1 MKSHILPG
9 GDVRIYR
16 SPKGKDRLPVPSF
29 FRGELLNFGGCTW
42 SMYTFL
48 LQVFGD
54 CRGVVYTLN
63 WWQSISIENS
73 LWNTDPVI
81 PLKIE
86 LVVSNILYF
95 QPQFGEMIQF
105 DDIILFKWVVENHQ
119 LEMLSI
125 ACIPC
130 FGKMWKHLAGSPI
143 QVQIIEP
150 MMASLNWCQF
160 NEIHLQNQLNQCLG
174 ILAFRLVFNC
184 VASLLAISPWLG
196 GGWKI
201 RLLAF
206 VSAHPQLREFI
217 SDGWR
222 ETTNIDTSNNTKLP
236 FWKKFLCTS
245 IFAPFAV
252 FWQVSYEICFQIL
265 FWNHYSSSRWWQL
278 KYVIIFVLY
287 YLREDY
293 HFSLIFFKEGWFNQ
307 PPTGR
312 FSYAFFPHHQLRY
325 QVVYAAQCFTDAWLG
340 IGVWLLLF
348 RHLEQRAPGYI

>member
-1 MKSHILPG
+1 MILQ
-9 GDVRIYR
+9 VI
-16 SPKGKDRLPVPSF
+16 
-29 FRGELLNFGGCTW
+29 TW

-63 WWQSISIENS
+63 PGGDKVFQLENY

-81 PLKIE
+81 PLKI
-86 LVVSNILYF
+86 LVGGFKHSLFSTLIWGNDPIWRYNTF
-95 QPQFGEMIQF
+95 QMGC
-105 DDIILFKWVVENHQ
+105 WNHQ

-143 QVQIIEP
+143 QVQIIDP

-206 VSAHPQLREFI
+206 VSAHPQLRE
-217 SDGWR
+217 DYLVH
-222 ETTNIDTSNNTKLP
+222 IDNTSNNTKLP
-236 FWKKFLCTS
+236 FWKEFLCTS
-245 IFAPFAV
+245 IFSPFAV
-252 FWQVSYEICFQIL
+252 FDKF
-265 FWNHYSSSRWWQL
+265 HM
-278 KYVIIFVLY
+278 KYVSRYCFETIILHLGGFNSNMCLY
-287 YLREDY
+287 L
-293 HFSLIFFKEGWFNQ
+293 S
-307 PPTGR
+307 
-312 FSYAFFPHHQLRY
+312 
-325 QVVYAAQCFTDAWLG
+325 FT
-340 IGVWLLLF
+340 I
-348 RHLEQRAPGYI
+348 